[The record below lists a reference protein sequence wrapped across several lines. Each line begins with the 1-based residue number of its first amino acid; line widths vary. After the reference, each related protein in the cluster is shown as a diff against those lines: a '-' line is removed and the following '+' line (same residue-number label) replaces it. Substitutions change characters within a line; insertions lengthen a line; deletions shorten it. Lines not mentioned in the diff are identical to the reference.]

1 MYRTHWS
8 KFWQSLYNMKQEDTA
23 ENNMFFDK
31 LWSDVTAEEVIALA
45 SKLKEE
51 MGGWIFHRKID
62 WNNPTPSV
70 MIESIKHPEAM
81 LDWIQIE
88 E

>member
-1 MYRTHWS
+1 
-8 KFWQSLYNMKQEDTA
+8 MKQEDTA

-31 LWSDVTAEEVIALA
+31 TWAEVTAEEVRALA
-45 SKLKEE
+45 NDLKTK

-62 WNNPTPSV
+62 WNNPTPS
-70 MIESIKHPEAM
+70 ITIDSIKHPEIM

>member
-1 MYRTHWS
+1 
-8 KFWQSLYNMKQEDTA
+8 MKQEDTS

-31 LWSDVTAEEVIALA
+31 PWADVTDEEVTDLA

-70 MIESIKHPEAM
+70 MIESIKHPEVM

>member
-1 MYRTHWS
+1 MY
-8 KFWQSLYNMKQEDTA
+8 NIKQEDTA

-31 LWSDVTAEEVIALA
+31 RWSDVTEQEITDLA
-45 SKLKEE
+45 VNLERE
-51 MGGWIFHRKID
+51 MGGWIFHRKIQ

-70 MIESIKHPEAM
+70 IISSITHPEVMSDWIES
-81 LDWIQIE
+81 E